1 MTTYLKCQQSIYF
14 SLPEVQQR
22 STYLSLPPV
31 RRFDCDRLSTGQE
44 QLDYL
49 SLQVSKRQSSNSLR
63 PHQEPSDYF
72 SHFVSNWTI
81 NFLKRKLQ
89 YHQQLSIIEDNPR
102 KRLVSAVNPSSLQP
116 GKKVGDFLSSQD
128 LALQDSPEQ
137 YDLSKFTWNVQKEDI
152 SDEGSLFGDQ
162 LEDFV

>member
-72 SHFVSNWTI
+72 FSF
-81 NFLKRKLQ
+81 R
-89 YHQQLSIIEDNPR
+89 QQLDDQLLKKKAAVPSTTEYVEDNPR
-102 KRLVSAVNPSSLQP
+102 KRLVYAVNPSSLQP
-116 GKKVGDFLSSQD
+116 GKKVGDFLSSKD
-128 LALQDSPEQ
+128 LALQDLAEQ